1 MKQELFNGNWE
12 EELELQFFSENQ
24 FVKEAYI
31 CSPLHSDSP
40 SEYLY
45 NLHAARAYMYYANN
59 RMGYQAKAPHAF
71 LPLLLCDKKPED
83 RRLAIEFGLELLR
96 RCSVVLVCGNRMS
109 CGMKGEIIEA
119 AECRKKILVF
129 DEKLFTEIKEILR
142 ESKKNSRVVSL
153 DREHSAM
160 ALQAPQLIY

>member
-1 MKQELFNGNWE
+1 
-12 EELELQFFSENQ
+12 
-24 FVKEAYI
+24 
-31 CSPLHSDSP
+31 
-40 SEYLY
+40 
-45 NLHAARAYMYYANN
+45 
-59 RMGYQAKAPHAF
+59 MGYQAKAPHAF

-129 DEKLFTEIKEILR
+129 DDKLFTEIKELLR
-142 ESKKNSRVVSL
+142 ESKKNSRIVSL
-153 DREHSAM
+153 DRDHSAM
-160 ALQAPQLIY
+160 ALQAPQLLY